1 MLVKV
6 HQRQRKVGRV
16 RALGIEACL
25 TAVAPKRISFQN
37 VCVDKSGLGLTRPAR
52 GTPVIVIAEKL
63 RLNGHSLPFFS
74 SVHRIQGSHGLLA
87 LNRRD
92 VDSFHFHHISF
103 SPHRIQL
110 LIATQKYA
118 PHPSLRLARAT
129 LLVIDRLT
137 DHNSATSHN
146 IL

>member
-1 MLVKV
+1 MCDVFPYSPCR
-6 HQRQRKVGRV
+6 H
-16 RALGIEACL
+16 ACQCSRSPDNWQ
-25 TAVAPKRISFQN
+25 TRSCRIQLPYPSLLYIPN
-37 VCVDKSGLGLTRPAR
+37 VYCVYY
-52 GTPVIVIAEKL
+52 VIVIAEKL

-74 SVHRIQGSHGLLA
+74 SVHRIQGSHGLHA

-137 DHNSATSHN
+137 DHNSATSHK